1 MEYQV
6 TLFCSTG
13 KYKPVSTIV
22 QTNAEVDIKDKEQ
35 LRKLVAKG
43 MEKICAKRYMLP
55 KDFYRMGFNRSK
67 VREYDK
73 EKIEAQNAK
82 RYAAIKAVKYVSGE
96 WKIPTRKEK

>member
-22 QTNAEVDIKDKEQ
+22 QTETEVDIKDKEQ

-55 KDFYRMGFNRSK
+55 KDFYRMGFDKSK
-67 VREYDK
+67 VREYNK
-73 EKIEAQNAK
+73 EKIVL
-82 RYAAIKAVKYVSGE
+82 RDGRMLWWIKGRS
-96 WKIPTRKEK
+96 